1 VDILAC
7 GAQKWLL
14 SPWGSGF
21 VYVRRELVSTLEPH
35 DVSWMA
41 VKGSDDFSRLS
52 EYDLTWRDDARRYEF
67 ITLPYQDFGGMT
79 ASLELIHS
87 VGPDDIAARTLQL
100 ADRIVDWACDR
111 DDIELVTPGAAAKRA
126 GIVSVRPRDAKAASD
141 RLKAARVA
149 HSLREGAIRLSPYF
163 YNTLDEVE
171 RALAI
176 IAP

>member
-1 VDILAC
+1 
-7 GAQKWLL
+7 
-14 SPWGSGF
+14 
-21 VYVRRELVSTLEPH
+21 
-35 DVSWMA
+35 

-52 EYDLTWRDDARRYEF
+52 DYDLTWRDDARRYEF
-67 ITLPYQDFGGMT
+67 ITLPYQDFGGMN

-87 VGPDDIAARTLQL
+87 LGPAEIGAQTSQL
-100 ADRIVDWACDR
+100 ADRIVEWASDR
-111 DDIELVTPGAAAKRA
+111 DDIELVTPSAPAKRA
-126 GIVSVRPRDAKAASD
+126 GIVSIRPRDAQASSD

-163 YNTLDEVE
+163 YNTLEEVE